1 MDRKKEKE
9 REREREREGGEF
21 LPKAERRE
29 IPLVPSVILQTTEKI
44 SC

>member
-9 REREREREGGEF
+9 RERERERGGEF